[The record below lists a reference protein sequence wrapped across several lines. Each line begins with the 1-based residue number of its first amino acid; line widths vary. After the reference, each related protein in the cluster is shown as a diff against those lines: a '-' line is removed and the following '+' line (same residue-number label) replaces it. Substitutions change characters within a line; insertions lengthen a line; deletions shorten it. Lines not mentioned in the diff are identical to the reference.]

1 MTYAPI
7 VGVAIL
13 LAGCASLLGTYLDG
27 KIYSLERAIV
37 LPMKIEVTYGGGE
50 ISATDPH
57 TGEQFY
63 GTYVGV
69 RDSEVA
75 SVFGGTFTPQG
86 GFSPTVATA
95 VRGRSQVPAMA
106 TMIGDKGTVLDC
118 RMLIQA
124 GWRPRG
130 MGTCT
135 DNKGGRYNLQF

>member
-1 MTYAPI
+1 MRHATI
-7 VGVAIL
+7 LVAAICL
-13 LAGCASLLGTYLDG
+13 VGCASFLNG
-27 KIYSLERAIV
+27 KIYSLERAVV

-57 TGEQFY
+57 TGEQFH

-86 GFSPTVATA
+86 RFSPTVATA
-95 VRGRSQVPAMA
+95 VSGRSQVPAMA

-135 DNKGGRYNLQF
+135 DNTGGRYNLQF